1 MTPSNEQL
9 RDIANQ
15 AERDLNTYQA
25 KQGFN
30 NPSRNDDAGVDSG
43 VEKRFPGAEVK
54 YHPDISTNAGYNR
67 RIPPEEG
74 GDLDDRGR

>member
-1 MTPSNEQL
+1 MAPSNNEF
-9 RDIANQ
+9 RDIAAQ
-15 AERDLNTYQA
+15 AERDLNSYQA
-25 KQGFN
+25 KTGHAR
-30 NPSRNDDAGVDSG
+30 STGLDDAGVDSMS
-43 VEKRFPGAEVK
+43 EKRFPGSEVK